1 MLNKQIR
8 AAQTNEVR
16 AHNSVRLC
24 AQLFREQ
31 NTQSQ
36 LKCLPILQDDYQIL
50 HVDRK
55 NRKKF
60 KLFKKIIK
68 KGMQG
73 RQGRSS
79 HSKLLVHTKRL
90 GRLSPCLIAFCY
102 GL

>member
-36 LKCLPILQDDYQIL
+36 LKCLPILQDDYHKKGFFIDFQIL
-50 HVDRK
+50 LHV
-55 NRKKF
+55 
-60 KLFKKIIK
+60 L
-68 KGMQG
+68 M
-73 RQGRSS
+73 
-79 HSKLLVHTKRL
+79 
-90 GRLSPCLIAFCY
+90 
-102 GL
+102 

>member
-36 LKCLPILQDDYQIL
+36 LKCLPILQDDYHKKVFLMIFRFYYYIRTCSN
-50 HVDRK
+50 VDRK

-60 KLFKKIIK
+60 KLFKKII
-68 KGMQG
+68 Q
-73 RQGRSS
+73 
-79 HSKLLVHTKRL
+79 KRYA
-90 GRLSPCLIAFCY
+90 G
-102 GL
+102 

>member
-36 LKCLPILQDDYQIL
+36 LKCLPIL

-60 KLFKKIIK
+60 KLFKKII
-68 KGMQG
+68 Q
-73 RQGRSS
+73 
-79 HSKLLVHTKRL
+79 KRYA
-90 GRLSPCLIAFCY
+90 G
-102 GL
+102 